1 MFNKITVIGVG
12 LIGGSMGLALCDKLA
27 DVKITGV
34 DLDRENLRLALELG
48 AVNEITP
55 SLEDG
60 VKGADLVIL
69 AAPVAQS
76 VNLLERLVPYL
87 SSGTIVTDVGS
98 TKAEIISRAEAV
110 LPEDI
115 YFVGGH
121 PMAGSEI
128 SGVQGADR
136 YLFENAYYLLARTQR
151 TDAGALKKV
160 KYMVNL
166 LGARVVEIDPE
177 EHDQAVAVI
186 SHLPHLIASTLVN
199 TLASLPNWESIL
211 PLAAGGFKDT
221 TRIAMSNPVMWRDI
235 FLSNRAKVL
244 EVLSDFNKQLNK
256 FSDAVANSDGAKIM
270 SLMEDAGRVRAAVPA
285 KSKGY
290 FPSLHE
296 IVVTIPDRPGM
307 IADVS
312 GYLGKAAVNIADI
325 EILRVREGQEG
336 TIRLAFT
343 DEKRQEAALQVLL
356 EQGFVVRKR

>member
-1 MFNKITVIGVG
+1 MFKKITIIGVG
-12 LIGGSMGLALCDKLA
+12 LIGGSMGLALSDKLP

-34 DLDRENLRLALELG
+34 DLDGQNLRLALELG
-48 AVNEITP
+48 AVNEITH
-55 SLEDG
+55 SLQDG
-60 VKGADLVIL
+60 VKDADLVIL

-76 VNLLERLVPYL
+76 VTLLERLVPYL
-87 SSGTIVTDVGS
+87 SSGTVVTDVGS
-98 TKAEIISRAEAV
+98 TKAEIIARAEVV
-110 LPEDI
+110 LPANI

-136 YLFENAYYLLARTQR
+136 HLFENAYYLLTRTE
-151 TDAGALKKV
+151 TTNAGALQKV
-160 KYMVNL
+160 KYMINL
-166 LGARVVEIDPE
+166 LGARVVELEPQA
-177 EHDQAVAVI
+177 HDQAVAVI

-221 TRIAMSNPVMWRDI
+221 TRIAMSNAVMWRDI

-244 EVLSDFNKQLNK
+244 EVLSDFNKQLAI
-256 FSDAVANSDGAKIM
+256 FTDAIENSDGAKIM
-270 SLMEDAGRVRAAVPA
+270 SLMEDSGKVRAAVPA

-290 FPSLHE
+290 FPALHE

-307 IADVS
+307 IADVT
-312 GYLGKAAVNIADI
+312 GYLGELSINIADI

-336 TIRLAFT
+336 TIRLAFI
-343 DEKRQEAALQVLL
+343 DEKRQEAALVALQ